1 MVNNNKPS
9 VDINSKLYQ
18 WPIRPVIVICVD
30 GLDPEY
36 LNQAIDDNIIPTIK
50 QFMDN
55 GFHTIADSV
64 IPSLTNPN
72 NMSIITG
79 APQSVHGISGNYYME
94 RTTGQEIM
102 MNKPEMVRCE
112 SILSAFSSVG
122 AKVVAVTAKEKL
134 RALLGKDID
143 LTNGSVVF
151 SCEKADEC
159 TLDIN
164 GITNVLEQTNL
175 PLPNVYSAELSLF
188 AFEAAWKILESKKP
202 DIMYIS
208 TTDYIQ
214 HKYPPGSQESNTFLK
229 HIDYYCS
236 KYYSYGATVGIT
248 ADHGMSD
255 KARDD
260 SSPNVIYLQDE
271 LDRKYGTTYT
281 KVILPI
287 TDPYIVHHGSLG
299 GFARVYCSDD
309 SKISSIKQFIG
320 KLVGIENVYCKTD
333 ACEQFD
339 LPMDIEADLIAISDS
354 STAIGGSIS
363 AHDLTQLGH
372 QRLRSHGGLAESK
385 VPFVISH
392 PLKSEYFKRS
402 RVSKIRNY
410 EIFDY
415 TINGVQ

>member
-164 GITNVLEQTNL
+164 GITNDN
-175 PLPNVYSAELSLF
+175 SF
-188 AFEAAWKILESKKP
+188 
-202 DIMYIS
+202 
-208 TTDYIQ
+208 
-214 HKYPPGSQESNTFLK
+214 
-229 HIDYYCS
+229 
-236 KYYSYGATVGIT
+236 
-248 ADHGMSD
+248 
-255 KARDD
+255 
-260 SSPNVIYLQDE
+260 NVIFFY
-271 LDRKYGTTYT
+271 
-281 KVILPI
+281 
-287 TDPYIVHHGSLG
+287 
-299 GFARVYCSDD
+299 
-309 SKISSIKQFIG
+309 
-320 KLVGIENVYCKTD
+320 N
-333 ACEQFD
+333 
-339 LPMDIEADLIAISDS
+339 
-354 STAIGGSIS
+354 
-363 AHDLTQLGH
+363 
-372 QRLRSHGGLAESK
+372 
-385 VPFVISH
+385 
-392 PLKSEYFKRS
+392 
-402 RVSKIRNY
+402 
-410 EIFDY
+410 
-415 TINGVQ
+415 